1 MAPRS
6 SPRGVVHGTVDANAE
21 GVAWPTL
28 SSRLSRWADPPAA
41 EDPGP
46 SQKRRIK
53 EWRGEKRYIEEER

>member
-41 EDPGP
+41 EDPGDRK
-46 SQKRRIK
+46 SVV
-53 EWRGEKRYIEEER
+53 

>member
-28 SSRLSRWADPPAA
+28 SSRLSHKKK
-41 EDPGP
+41 
-46 SQKRRIK
+46 SK
-53 EWRGEKRYIEEER
+53 EYK